1 MGQGPEF
8 LAKAGMCFG
17 VVQGEV
23 ASSKEL
29 KLVECESQNPGDISW
44 SDGEGVFMGW
54 DEGHIV
60 MFHSLMMQ

>member
-8 LAKAGMCFG
+8 LAKAGMCVG

-29 KLVECESQNPGDISW
+29 KLVECESQNPGILAGLMGKVFSW
-44 SDGEGVFMGW
+44 AGMKGILSCF
-54 DEGHIV
+54 IP
-60 MFHSLMMQ
+60 S